1 MGLMGLMG
9 LIAEVF
15 ADEHH
20 GVAALGRVAEEVYVV
35 ADALGRISVMAYTI
49 HLTGGV
55 DIEAGGIDG

>member
-20 GVAALGRVAEEVYVV
+20 GVAALWRVAEEVYIV
-35 ADALGRISVMAYTI
+35 ADALG
-49 HLTGGV
+49 
-55 DIEAGGIDG
+55 

>member
-35 ADALGRISVMAYTI
+35 ADALWTVAVVAHAVQAARCVAT
-49 HLTGGV
+49 
-55 DIEAGGIDG
+55 